1 MQHTHMHAHTHT
13 HTHTIRHVVFAPSS
27 FNAYLGSTFP
37 GISDTI
43 FNATHYGGE
52 WDEVRKQIDIVRI
65 SIRYATQIMSH
76 PTLKY
81 IGRRH
86 V

>member
-1 MQHTHMHAHTHT
+1 MYSLHN
-13 HTHTIRHVVFAPSS
+13 THTIRHVVFAPSS